1 MRSSRQN
8 IATIVFL
15 VTCTFA
21 GATQAATAHEDT
33 LQYALERLTSGTSAT
48 ARVGDTAVTITPT
61 RTWKS
66 VSGHY
71 CREYEMIVA
80 KPDIAP
86 DQVTGVRCRESDG
99 AWKKVK

>member
-8 IATIVFL
+8 IATFVFL

-21 GATQAATAHEDT
+21 AATQAATADEDT

-48 ARVGDTAVTITPT
+48 AQVGDTTITVTPT

-71 CREYEMIVA
+71 CREYELIVA

-86 DQVTGVRCRESDG
+86 DQVNGVRCRESDG
-99 AWKKVK
+99 VWKQVK